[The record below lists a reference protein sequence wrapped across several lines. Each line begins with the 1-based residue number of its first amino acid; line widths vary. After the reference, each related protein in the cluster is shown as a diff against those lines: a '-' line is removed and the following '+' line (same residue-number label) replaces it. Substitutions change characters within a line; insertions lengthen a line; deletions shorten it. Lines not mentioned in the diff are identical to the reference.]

1 MINVLIVEDD
11 PMVIKFNKYYLQQ
24 VEGFRL
30 KGIAR
35 SANQALDI
43 LQKEKID
50 LILLDIY
57 MPVTSGLELLARI
70 RTMDIN
76 IDVIVVSAAKDSL
89 SVKKALQYGAV
100 DYLIKPFEF
109 ERFSSALNN
118 YKNREKLIKNKD
130 DLNQEELDKIVLYKQ
145 EDSCLIEFPKGLE
158 KNTLELSWKNI
169 IDNRD
174 KNFSTEELAKL
185 VGISRVSMR
194 KYVGFL
200 EEVGAI
206 NKKVIYGSI
215 GRPVYRYECLK
226 IDKNLI
232 NSIVKY

>member
-11 PMVIKFNKYYLQQ
+11 PMVIKFNKYYLEQI
-24 VEGFRL
+24 EGFML

-35 SANQALDI
+35 SSDQALDV
-43 LQKEKID
+43 LKKEKID

-57 MPVTSGLELLARI
+57 MPVISGLELLVQV
-70 RTMDIN
+70 RTMDTN
-76 IDVIVVSAAKDSL
+76 IDVIIVSAAKDSA

-118 YKNREKLIKNKD
+118 YKNRENIIKSN
-130 DLNQEELDKIVLYKQ
+130 DLSQEELDRHILYVEQ
-145 EDSCLIEFPKGLE
+145 NSFLIELPKGLE
-158 KNTLELSWKNI
+158 KNTLKLSWEKI
-169 IDNRD
+169 IQNREI
-174 KNFSTEELAKL
+174 NYSTEELAKL

-194 KYVGFL
+194 KYVNFL
-200 EEVGAI
+200 EEAGAI

-215 GRPVYRYECLK
+215 GRPIYRYECLK
-226 IDKNLI
+226 TDKNLI
-232 NSIVKY
+232 NSIIKY